1 MRAARSWLAL
11 LLACITV
18 LAWLPAAQARPVA
31 VPPMQSRVVDLTN
44 TLPASDAEA
53 LRQQIATL
61 ESDTQAQLAILVVPT
76 TGEDSIEQYAT
87 RVFAD
92 WKLGREAQDDGVL
105 LLVALKDRRMRIE
118 VGTGLEGTITDL
130 QAGRIIDQQ
139 MTPRF
144 RSGDFAG
151 GIQAAVQSLAQLIGG
166 GDPSAAQQISQAET
180 PQVQSLAPS
189 EDDASHG
196 TGGVMPAGWA
206 LFGVL
211 LWSIG
216 VGVWHARQTLKR
228 ERAAPS
234 SGKKKRRLD
243 IAAPAPA
250 SRWPRTSAMLAA
262 APLVATVALRDPAL
276 LVMLPTLAVPLGFGL
291 GIACTRWKMAR
302 TIAAAALLLIVALV
316 IAAKVLGP
324 AEVGLGVMYTFLA
337 AIALGFVSAIAF
349 GMRNAW
355 RAGALNFTLRLLFVL
370 GAMAI
375 MGFTFD
381 QTAEAGELWIPLA
394 LVAALS
400 AAFAFFPMA
409 FGGGGGGGSS
419 GSSWSSSSSS
429 GGSSS
434 SSSSSSSGG
443 GGSSSGGGASG
454 SW

>member
-11 LLACITV
+11 LLTCIAV
-18 LAWLPAAQARPVA
+18 LAWLPAAQARPVP

-44 TLPASDAEA
+44 TLQASDAEA

-92 WKLGREAQDDGVL
+92 WKLGRKAQDDGVL

-166 GDPSAAQQISQAET
+166 DPSAVLQIPQAET
-180 PQVQSLAPS
+180 PQMQSLAPP
-189 EDDASHG
+189 EDDASDG
-196 TGGVMPAGWA
+196 TGGVTPAGWA

-211 LWSIG
+211 LWSLG
-216 VGVWHARQTLKR
+216 VGVWHARQPLNR

-234 SGKKKRRLD
+234 SGKKKRRQNID
-243 IAAPAPA
+243 APTPA

-302 TIAAAALLLIVALV
+302 TIAAAALLLIAALV

-370 GAMAI
+370 GAMAV

-394 LVAALS
+394 LVAALA

-409 FGGGGGGGSS
+409 FGGGGDSS

>member
-1 MRAARSWLAL
+1 
-11 LLACITV
+11 
-18 LAWLPAAQARPVA
+18 
-31 VPPMQSRVVDLTN
+31 
-44 TLPASDAEA
+44 
-53 LRQQIATL
+53 
-61 ESDTQAQLAILVVPT
+61 
-76 TGEDSIEQYAT
+76 
-87 RVFAD
+87 
-92 WKLGREAQDDGVL
+92 
-105 LLVALKDRRMRIE
+105 
-118 VGTGLEGTITDL
+118 
-130 QAGRIIDQQ
+130 
-139 MTPRF
+139 
-144 RSGDFAG
+144 
-151 GIQAAVQSLAQLIGG
+151 
-166 GDPSAAQQISQAET
+166 
-180 PQVQSLAPS
+180 VQSLAPP

-196 TGGVMPAGWA
+196 TGGVTPAGWA

-216 VGVWHARQTLKR
+216 VGVWHARQPLKR
-228 ERAAPS
+228 ERATQS
-234 SGKKKRRLD
+234 SGKKKRRPD
-243 IAAPAPA
+243 IDAPTPA

-302 TIAAAALLLIVALV
+302 TIAAAALLLIAALV

-370 GAMAI
+370 GAMAV

-394 LVAALS
+394 LVAALA

-409 FGGGGGGGSS
+409 FGGGGSS

>member
-11 LLACITV
+11 LLACIAV
-18 LAWLPAAQARPVA
+18 LAWLPVAQARPVA

-44 TLPASDAEA
+44 TLQASDAEA

-151 GIQAAVQSLAQLIGG
+151 GIQAAVQSLAQLIGR
-166 GDPSAAQQISQAET
+166 DPSAVLQIPQAET
-180 PQVQSLAPS
+180 PQVQSLAPP

-196 TGGVMPAGWA
+196 TGGVTPAGWA

-216 VGVWHARQTLKR
+216 VGVWHARQPLKR

-234 SGKKKRRLD
+234 SGKKKRRQD
-243 IAAPAPA
+243 IAAPTLA

-262 APLVATVALRDPAL
+262 APLVATVALRAPAL

-302 TIAAAALLLIVALV
+302 TIAAAALLLIAALV

-370 GAMAI
+370 GAMAV

-394 LVAALS
+394 LVAALA

-409 FGGGGGGGSS
+409 FGGGGSS

>member
-11 LLACITV
+11 LLTCIAV
-18 LAWLPAAQARPVA
+18 LAWLPAAQARPVP

-44 TLPASDAEA
+44 TLQASDAEA

-92 WKLGREAQDDGVL
+92 WKLGRKAQDDGVL

-151 GIQAAVQSLAQLIGG
+151 GIRAAVQSLAQLIGG
-166 GDPSAAQQISQAET
+166 DQSASQQISQAET
-180 PQVQSLAPS
+180 PQMQSLAPP

-196 TGGVMPAGWA
+196 TGGVTPAGWA

-211 LWSIG
+211 LWSLG
-216 VGVWHARQTLKR
+216 VGVWHARQPLKR
-228 ERAAPS
+228 ERATQS
-234 SGKKKRRLD
+234 SGKKKRRPD
-243 IAAPAPA
+243 IDAPTPA

-302 TIAAAALLLIVALV
+302 TIAAAALLLIAALV

-370 GAMAI
+370 GAMAV

-394 LVAALS
+394 LVAALA

-409 FGGGGGGGSS
+409 FGGGGDSS